1 MKFGAKLIIFL
12 DKILNLYLY
21 FIIGAC
27 VLSWVPNINPDY
39 PLFHYW
45 FVGAGFYIVPPIL
58 GVSFSPV
65 IAMIVAGAMSM
76 GLRKLYDK
84 FYKKD
89 EPKIVVMT
97 PEEFMQKMIEDKR
110 EDKKDD
116 SN

>member
-21 FIIGAC
+21 SIIGAC

-45 FVGAGFYIVPPIL
+45 FVSAGFYIIPPIL

-65 IAMIVAGAMSM
+65 IAMIAAGAMSM

-110 EDKKDD
+110 EEKKDD

>member
-1 MKFGAKLIIFL
+1 MKFGAKLIILL

-45 FVGAGFYIVPPIL
+45 FVIAGFYLIPPFWGI
-58 GVSFSPV
+58 SFSPV
-65 IAMIVAGAMSM
+65 IPMLVAGMLSM

-89 EPKIVVMT
+89 EPKIVIMN
-97 PEEFMQKMIEDKR
+97 PEEFMQKMNEEKR